1 MSLGLLKDFLY
12 LFYRDKPSRNFAF
25 ATVLGLSFSLSVVLT
40 TLGLMDGF
48 SSLLKEALN
57 TGNGEIILTSKKGFF
72 KRSDLNFDELGQVG
86 VEDHSFL
93 IRTDSF
99 IAADEDKGRAVLVFG
114 VDESFKKINNK
125 LDIPEEGEILVGRKL
140 ADHLDINISDEVS
153 LIFAGGRSSEK
164 FLPNIQVFKVK
175 QILDF
180 KLNRFSERSVYAN
193 LKEIDDIL
201 QVDGKINS
209 ANLKVKQK
217 FQNVD
222 SIESIVTKLR
232 SLYFFDYKIL
242 PFWSE
247 FGTFLRAV
255 EFEKY
260 MIAIVLS
267 VIVIIAIFNCLT
279 FIVYSKEKKSQEI
292 FLLYAIGLSP
302 KKFKYLWIIQN
313 VLMWLVSLIISL
325 GFVKLFDYLI
335 QTLDIFELPGEVYQ
349 LSRLKV
355 ILSTNDLLIVGG
367 FSLLFILFFTFIT
380 ISNVGSKSLSQGLR
394 EEFS

>member
-1 MSLGLLKDFLY
+1 M
-12 LFYRDKPSRNFAF
+12 
-25 ATVLGLSFSLSVVLT
+25 
-40 TLGLMDGF
+40 
-48 SSLLKEALN
+48 
-57 TGNGEIILTSKKGFF
+57 
-72 KRSDLNFDELGQVG
+72 
-86 VEDHSFL
+86 